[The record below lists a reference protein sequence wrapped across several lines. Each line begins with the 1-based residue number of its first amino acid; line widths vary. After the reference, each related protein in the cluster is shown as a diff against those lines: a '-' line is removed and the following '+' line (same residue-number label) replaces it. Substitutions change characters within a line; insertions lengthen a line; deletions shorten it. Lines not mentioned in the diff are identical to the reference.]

1 MEPVVEPSPN
11 IPSIPSFSM
20 LPGTVSIESVVAVII
35 TIVFVWWVVYTLVV
49 MYHWLRY
56 GRESWFAV
64 PLLAL
69 HFAVS
74 GWIFVFA
81 TGGLH

>member
-1 MEPVVEPSPN
+1 MEPVVASSPN
-11 IPSIPSFSM
+11 IPTIPVFSM
-20 LPGTVSIESVVAVII
+20 LPNTVSIESVVAIII
-35 TIVFVWWVVYTLVV
+35 TIVFIWWAIYTLVV

>member
-1 MEPVVEPSPN
+1 MEPLTVPSPN
-11 IPSIPSFSM
+11 IPSIPTLS
-20 LPGTVSIESVVAVII
+20 LTPVAVDIESVVAVII
-35 TIVFVWWVVYTLVV
+35 TIVFIWWAIYSLVV

-56 GRESWFAV
+56 GRESWLAV
-64 PLLAL
+64 PALAL

>member
-1 MEPVVEPSPN
+1 MEPVALPNPN
-11 IPSIPSFSM
+11 IPSIPMFSV
-20 LPGTVSIESVVAVII
+20 LPSAVSIESVVAIII
-35 TIVFVWWVVYTLVV
+35 TVVFIWWAIYTLVV

-69 HFAVS
+69 HFGVS